1 MKKVIQQFVQQF
13 VWLSAAFIFLPI
25 GLTTTTL
32 AQATRKATPPVT
44 PAVKP
49 AAPPAAQAPVP
60 QAAAPAAVRKPP
72 NKDEVFFTLARRI
85 NQQNANTSPSALVSV
100 LDGFIEIKEIAPQ
113 PDGKLL
119 VTVLERA
126 PSNASYTQKSA
137 RVKLAPAEKDKW
149 TWEEFEEAKRF
160 YPVEKIFPYTQNDL
174 NRKKQTIAAK
184 WANLAMSI
192 NKQCDAGI
200 KALDTAKAVIKSD
213 PPMLSQWQGYRTALN
228 EALKNNDQD
237 GLLYTYRDIA
247 SNSDSIV
254 NLGDNY
260 PDLKANDAY
269 LRLVEEFK
277 GAINGTTG
285 GKRDYVE
292 TVKVYNDTLVRLPF
306 ALVASGIDFVRIE
319 PKVEE

>member
-1 MKKVIQQFVQQF
+1 MKKIIQAF
-13 VWLSAAFIFLPI
+13 VWLSAASLLLTI
-25 GLTTTTL
+25 GAL
-32 AQATRKATPPVT
+32 AQARKATPPAAPT
-44 PAVKP
+44 AVKP
-49 AAPPAAQAPVP
+49 ATPQASAPQPAAIPVAARKAPS
-60 QAAAPAAVRKPP
+60 
-72 NKDEVFFTLARRI
+72 KDEVFFTLARRI

-113 PDGKLL
+113 ADGKML
-119 VTVLERA
+119 VTVQERA

-160 YPVEKIFPYTQNDL
+160 YPVEKIFPFTQNDL
-174 NRKKQTIAAK
+174 NRKKQNIAAK

-192 NKQCDAGI
+192 NRQCDAGI
-200 KALDTAKAVIKSD
+200 KALETAKAVIKSD

-247 SNSDSIV
+247 SNSDAIV
-254 NLGDNY
+254 NLGDSHAE
-260 PDLKANDAY
+260 LKANDAY
-269 LRLVEEFK
+269 LRLIEEFK
-277 GAINGTTG
+277 GAINGLTG

-292 TVKVYNDTLVRLPF
+292 TVKVYNDSLVRLPF
-306 ALVASGIDFVRIE
+306 ALVASGIDFTRIE

>member
-13 VWLSAAFIFLPI
+13 IWLSAAFVLLTI
-25 GLTTTTL
+25 GVS
-32 AQATRKATPPVT
+32 AQARKATPPVT
-44 PAVKP
+44 PTVAKP
-49 AAPPAAQAPVP
+49 AAPPAAQAPAP
-60 QAAAPAAVRKPP
+60 TQAAAPAAARKPP

-100 LDGFIEIKEIAPQ
+100 LDGFIEIKEIVPQ
-113 PDGKLL
+113 ADGKLL
-119 VTVLERA
+119 VTIQERA

-160 YPVEKIFPYTQNDL
+160 YPVEKIFPFTQNDL
-174 NRKKQTIAAK
+174 NRKKQNITAK

-192 NKQCDAGI
+192 NKQCDAGL
-200 KALDTAKAVIKSD
+200 KALETAKAVIKTD

-228 EALKNNDQD
+228 EALKNSDQD

-247 SNSDSIV
+247 SNSDAIV
-254 NLGDNY
+254 NLADNHSE
-260 PDLKANDAY
+260 LKANDAY
-269 LRLVEEFK
+269 LRLIEEFK
-277 GAINGTTG
+277 GAINGTNG

-306 ALVASGIDFVRIE
+306 ALVASGIDFTRIE

>member
-1 MKKVIQQFVQQF
+1 MKKVIQQF
-13 VWLSAAFIFLPI
+13 VWLSAAFILLTI
-25 GLTTTTL
+25 GLTGNTL
-32 AQATRKATPPVT
+32 AQAVRKATPPV
-44 PAVKP
+44 
-49 AAPPAAQAPVP
+49 AAPPAAQAPAP
-60 QAAAPAAVRKPP
+60 PTAAPVAARKPP

-113 PDGKLL
+113 ADGKLM
-119 VTVLERA
+119 VTIQERA

-137 RVKLAPAEKDKW
+137 RVKLAPAAEKDKW

-160 YPVEKIFPYTQNDL
+160 YPVEKIFPFTQNDL

-200 KALDTAKAVIKSD
+200 KALETAKAVIKSD

-247 SNSDSIV
+247 SNSDAIV
-254 NLGDNY
+254 NLGDNHSE
-260 PDLKANDAY
+260 LKANDAY
-269 LRLVEEFK
+269 LRLIEEFK

-306 ALVASGIDFVRIE
+306 ALVASGIDFTRIE

>member
-13 VWLSAAFIFLPI
+13 IWLSAAFVLLTI
-25 GLTTTTL
+25 GVS
-32 AQATRKATPPVT
+32 AQARKATPPVT
-44 PAVKP
+44 PTVAKP
-49 AAPPAAQAPVP
+49 AAPPAAQAPAP
-60 QAAAPAAVRKPP
+60 TQAAAPAAARKPP

-100 LDGFIEIKEIAPQ
+100 LDGFIEIKEIVPQ
-113 PDGKLL
+113 ADGKLL
-119 VTVLERA
+119 VTIQERA

-160 YPVEKIFPYTQNDL
+160 YPVEKIFPFTQNDL
-174 NRKKQTIAAK
+174 NKKKQAIAAK

-192 NKQCDAGI
+192 NKQCDAGL
-200 KALDTAKAVIKSD
+200 KALETAKAVIKSD

-247 SNSDSIV
+247 SNSDAIV

-260 PDLKANDAY
+260 PDLKTNDAY
-269 LRLVEEFK
+269 LRLIEEFK